1 MVEVTRIK
9 HNDSALDP
17 TQFLLLRGIQGSGHS
32 ARQGLVL
39 AGGPKGGRT
48 RISLSD
54 QVMCVLC
61 LLYVVS
67 PPRLKGAGAFA
78 FVNSLQTPGCI
89 QLLRI
94 LRWVR
99 MAPCGRHRH
108 PAFHGRSVHAALP
121 PIECSRGFQP
131 RHPVLAT
138 DPAVAA
144 VNPSGSIKSH
154 PPSLFVFVVS

>member
-1 MVEVTRIK
+1 MVEVTRMK
-9 HNDSALDP
+9 YNDSPLGPA
-17 TQFLLLRGIQGSGHS
+17 TFFLLRGIQRSVDRGQL
-32 ARQGLVL
+32 RLVL
-39 AGGPKGGRT
+39 IRGPKGGRT
-48 RISLSD
+48 RIRLSD
-54 QVMCVLC
+54 QVIHVLC
-61 LLYVVS
+61 LLYAVS
-67 PPRLKGAGAFA
+67 PPRLKGAGAFP

-99 MAPCGRHRH
+99 MAPRGRHRH

-138 DPAVAA
+138 DRAVAA
-144 VNPSGSIKSH
+144 VDPSGSIKSH
-154 PPSLFVFVVS
+154 PPTLFMFVVS

>member
-1 MVEVTRIK
+1 MVDATRIEY
-9 HNDSALDP
+9 NDSRVRPA
-17 TQFLLLRGIQGSGHS
+17 TFFLLRGIERSVDLFPL
-32 ARQGLVL
+32 RLVL
-39 AGGPKGGRT
+39 IRGPKGGPT
-48 RISLSD
+48 RISLSE
-54 QVMCVLC
+54 QVLCVLC
-61 LLYVVS
+61 VLYVVS
-67 PPRLKGAGAFA
+67 PPRLKGAGAFP

-99 MAPCGRHRH
+99 TAPRGRHRH

-138 DPAVAA
+138 DRAVAA